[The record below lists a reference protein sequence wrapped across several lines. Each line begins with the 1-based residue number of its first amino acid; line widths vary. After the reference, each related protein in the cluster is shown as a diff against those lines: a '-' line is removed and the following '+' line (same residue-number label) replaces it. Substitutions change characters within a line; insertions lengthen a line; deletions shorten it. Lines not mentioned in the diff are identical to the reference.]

1 MAHLLA
7 AFHTGLGE
15 TGFVEGRNLTIA
27 YRWAE
32 GRYDRLPALAADL
45 VREQV
50 SAIAATGGTSSVLAA
65 KDATATIPI
74 VFVSGGDPVEMG
86 LVESLNRPGGNV
98 TVINMLTIPAPHGWL
113 RRPLSGDDPREG
125 DDEHRD
131 NSFGRGRFG
140 PGWAHVAPTQA
151 RCSAAPAAG

>member
-1 MAHLLA
+1 MRRREAIGVLGGAAVWPIVTRAQPNTTRRIGFLGSGAPGPMAHLLA

-32 GRYDRLPALAADL
+32 GRYDRLPALAAAL

-74 VFVSGGDPVEMG
+74 VF
-86 LVESLNRPGGNV
+86 
-98 TVINMLTIPAPHGWL
+98 
-113 RRPLSGDDPREG
+113 
-125 DDEHRD
+125 
-131 NSFGRGRFG
+131 
-140 PGWAHVAPTQA
+140 
-151 RCSAAPAAG
+151 